1 MWLFYE
7 KALILKRKQQY
18 EDALV
23 FAHCM
28 TLPLGGKEAA
38 KSFEKFLKSLLP
50 RDAMKNIER
59 VREYKKIESTAT
71 RIKKNQEAD
80 QQDITDYF
88 RQTKIPIPFAP
99 NK

>member
-1 MWLFYE
+1 M
-7 KALILKRKQQY
+7 KRKSQY

-59 VREYKKIESTAT
+59 VREYKKIESTSA

-80 QQDITDYF
+80 EQDIGSYF
-88 RQTKIPIPFAP
+88 RQGKIPIPIIP
-99 NK
+99 TK